1 MTTTPQAALLSRMH
15 WLREETRRI
24 SNVTLAG
31 ECVVFEHDEETT
43 VLLGDYTLGSFE

>member
-1 MTTTPQAALLSRMH
+1 MTTTPQAALLK
-15 WLREETRRI
+15 W
-24 SNVTLAG
+24 AG